1 MDATEPAA
9 RRPAAEDGAL
19 RRELERRV
27 RELEAIRR
35 ADEVLYRSLHVDDV
49 LQAFVDVAAEQVGA
63 DKTSVMVWDERGERL
78 VVRAMHGFSP
88 RMAAFSL
95 PRGQGMAGHVVATAQ
110 PTVVDDARV
119 DRRVARYVVE
129 EEGIRSL
136 MAIPVIVGG
145 EVIGVFGV
153 NYCQLHTFDDDE
165 QHLLLALAQRAAAAV
180 ENARLVDQAER
191 RSRELEALL
200 ELSRNLVGTLA
211 LEPLL
216 GVILDQLRGLVDYS
230 AAAIMTVDGQE
241 LVIAGYR
248 GQPSD
253 PDPIGVRFP
262 LVVPGLSEFL
272 EGLGRGEPLIVDDV
286 RDGSPLA
293 NGLRRLLDQTGY
305 GDRPHFRAWL
315 GVPLVLKGQI
325 VGLLSIWSLEPGYF
339 SARHARLALGVA
351 DQAAVAIENARLY
364 EAAQG
369 RAALEE
375 RQRLARDLHDAVT
388 QTLFSASLIAEALP
402 RLWDRD
408 AAQAR
413 ARLEELRQLT
423 RGALAEMRT
432 LLLELRPAALTETGL
447 ADLLR
452 QLTDAFAGRVRV
464 PCALAVEGDA
474 PVPPEVQI
482 ALYRVAQEALNN
494 AAKYASATR
503 VDVRLRLEPGR
514 VDLRIRDD
522 GRGFDPGAAPAGH
535 LGLGIMRER
544 CQAIGAHFCVEST
557 PAGGTMVA
565 VEWSAP
571 A

>member
-1 MDATEPAA
+1 MRRDAG
-9 RRPAAEDGAL
+9 RDGAL

-49 LQAFVDVAAEQVGA
+49 LQAFVEVAAEQVGA
-63 DKTSVMVWDERGERL
+63 DKTSVMVWDERGERM

-88 RMAAFSL
+88 AMAGFSL
-95 PRGQGMAGHVVATAQ
+95 PRGQGMAGHVVATGRPA
-110 PTVVDDARV
+110 VVEDAPA
-119 DRRVARYVVE
+119 DQRVARYVVE
-129 EEGIRSL
+129 QEGVRSL

-153 NYCQLHTFDDDE
+153 NYTRRHSFGDDE
-165 QHLLLALAQRAAAAV
+165 RHMLLALAQRAAAAI

-200 ELSRNLVGTLA
+200 EVSRNVVGTLA

-248 GQPSD
+248 GRPGD
-253 PDPIGVRFP
+253 PDPLGVRFP
-262 LVVPGLSEFL
+262 LVVPGLTEFL
-272 EGLGRGEPLIVDDV
+272 EGMARGEPVILDDV
-286 RDGSPLA
+286 RGEGPLA
-293 NGLRRLLDQTGY
+293 RGLLRLLDPNGR
-305 GDRPHFRAWL
+305 DIPPHFRAWL
-315 GVPLVLKGQI
+315 GVPLVLKRQI
-325 VGLLSIWSLEPGYF
+325 IGLLSIWSAEPGYF
-339 SARHARLALGVA
+339 SAHHARLALGVA

-364 EAAQG
+364 EAARG

-375 RQRLARDLHDAVT
+375 RQRLARELHDAVT
-388 QTLFSASLIAEALP
+388 QTLFSASLIAEVLP

-408 AAQAR
+408 PAEAR

-432 LLLELRPAALTETGL
+432 LLLELRPAALVETGL

-452 QLTDAFAGRVRV
+452 QLTEAFVGRVRV
-464 PCALAVEGDA
+464 PCTLEVEGDA
-474 PVPPEVQI
+474 AVPPEVQT

-494 AAKYASATR
+494 AAKYASPSR
-503 VDVRLRLEPGR
+503 VEVRLRLGPGR
-514 VDLRIRDD
+514 AALRVRDD
-522 GRGFDPGAAPAGH
+522 GRGFDPAAVRPGH
-535 LGLGIMRER
+535 FGLEIMRER
-544 CQAIGAHFCVEST
+544 CQAVGADLCVESA
-557 PAGGTMVA
+557 PGAGTRILA
-565 VEWSAP
+565 EWTGPNS
-571 A
+571 